1 MAALGNTT
9 SPQERNIEYLGV
21 DLLIPY
27 ANNSRTHSDAQV
39 LQIASS
45 IKEFGFTNPVLIDS
59 SNSIIAGHGRVMGA
73 KKLGIDKVPCI
84 RLTGLT
90 KAQIK
95 AYVIADNKLALN
107 AGWDDAMLRLE
118 FDTLGELGF
127 DLSLTGF
134 STDEIEA
141 IDTVL
146 ADMPSLNSDD
156 RTPYQEV
163 TFMVHDDQ
171 KAIIDDAI
179 LLAKTNP
186 CYDTG
191 INENS
196 NANAIAH
203 ICEQFI
209 NAHR

>member
-179 LLAKTNP
+179 LLAKQTLVMTQGLTRILMQTP
-186 CYDTG
+186 
-191 INENS
+191 
-196 NANAIAH
+196 
-203 ICEQFI
+203 
-209 NAHR
+209 